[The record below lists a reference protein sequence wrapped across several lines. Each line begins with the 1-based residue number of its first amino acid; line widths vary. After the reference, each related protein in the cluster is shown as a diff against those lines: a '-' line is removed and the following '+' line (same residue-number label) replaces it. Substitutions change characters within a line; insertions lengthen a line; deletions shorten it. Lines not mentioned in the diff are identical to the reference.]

1 MNRKEVID
9 LADRWLEV
17 AEQAD
22 YLTRSMAEKTAC
34 WLYEVAGLSEEMY
47 CPTCK
52 KKMQTIEQKQFLAES
67 GECGTCDHV
76 RADLYSDTG
85 TYTADYYEDMKNYL

>member
-1 MNRKEVID
+1 MNRKEVIG

-52 KKMQTIEQKQFLAES
+52 CKMETLEHKQFLASE
-67 GECGTCDHV
+67 GECGTCSKL
-76 RADLYSDTG
+76 RADMWVERESM
-85 TYTADYYEDMKNYL
+85 TADYYEDMKNYL